1 MRAWEFLGEHR
12 APPSPPVTLRALHK
26 MKLEAQ
32 AKTRE
37 EQERYAL
44 MPLMYG
50 KADRRREQLEL
61 ERLELEMAQ
70 LRAEIAATESETAS
84 KSAMVTH
91 KNARSGIAA
100 MAKSRGQITKLA
112 KNGLGRELKE

>member
-1 MRAWEFLGEHR
+1 
-12 APPSPPVTLRALHK
+12 

-32 AKTRE
+32 SKARE
-37 EQERYAL
+37 EQERFAL

-50 KADRRREQLEL
+50 NADRRREQLEL

-70 LRAEIAATESETAS
+70 LRAEIGATEAETAT
-84 KSAMVTH
+84 KSAMVVH

-100 MAKSRGQITKLA
+100 MEKNRGQITKLA
-112 KNGLGRELKE
+112 KNGRGRRLKA